1 MYWPTQ
7 ASQKIFPS
15 SRMCGVLYLGW
26 IHLPHLWIHKYFTN
40 DTSINF
46 HDKVFLHFSKKL
58 AENEEKPCH
67 GNLRMSHQY
76 STYGSVSEAGE
87 FGLRQMLAPC
97 FLLYRFLP
105 IRYELLNVK
114 VFLTLGPH
122 PFIWCSAV
130 HTCPVQSNANSSRQK
145 Y

>member
-1 MYWPTQ
+1 MDD
-7 ASQKIFPS
+7 S
-15 SRMCGVLYLGW
+15 SVNY
-26 IHLPHLWIHKYFTN
+26 T
-40 DTSINF
+40 
-46 HDKVFLHFSKKL
+46 DKVFLHFLQKL
-58 AENEEKPCH
+58 GKNEEKPCH
-67 GNLRMSHQY
+67 GNLRMSRQY

-122 PFIWCSAV
+122 PFI
-130 HTCPVQSNANSSRQK
+130 
-145 Y
+145 